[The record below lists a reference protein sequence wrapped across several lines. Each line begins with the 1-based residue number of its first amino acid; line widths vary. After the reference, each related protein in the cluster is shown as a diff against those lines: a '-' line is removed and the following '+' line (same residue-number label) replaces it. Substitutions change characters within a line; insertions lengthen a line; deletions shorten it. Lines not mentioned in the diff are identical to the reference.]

1 MGTMIELR
9 LGKLSVDWGKNEI
22 YTDHRSLFR
31 EQDIRRVISPE
42 EEDESDEHGYTL
54 AKPLRD
60 VVPRLKLLGY
70 GLSAA
75 REEYESLV
83 EDFSSDGE
91 QFPSFDDFLRLLC
104 RADIN
109 TVTPED
115 EYAHDHSF
123 DKYFRYEIGPR
134 LQVEEL
140 FKDNR
145 SSWSFSEI
153 MANFHPWY
161 VMTMFAQKP
170 ANLDQMV
177 VWDYSAHLQNGWSK
191 PEDFEPRLKPEELFL
206 IVTEGSSDSKVI
218 RKGFDLMRPGVSDF
232 FYFIDM
238 EEGYPFS
245 GSGNLANFCRGL
257 TKIGI
262 QNKTVI
268 LFDND
273 AEGVSKE
280 TALRNTS
287 CPPNLRIMRL
297 PDHPDLRALRA
308 LGTSGESI
316 DDINGK
322 AASIEAYL
330 DFTWNTTRPARV
342 RWTNYV
348 EQMNVYQGALES
360 KDFYVRE
367 FLSLRGLAT
376 GYDTTKLDV
385 VLEAILQISE
395 SIAATHPARSR

>member
-1 MGTMIELR
+1 MGTTIEFR
-9 LGKLSVDWGKNEI
+9 LGNLSVDWGRNEF
-22 YTDHRSLFR
+22 YTDHLSLFQ
-31 EQDIRRVISPE
+31 EQDVRKVISPE
-42 EEDESDEHGYTL
+42 AADGSDEQEHTL
-54 AKPLRD
+54 TRPLRE

-70 GLSAA
+70 SLPAA
-75 REEYESLV
+75 RAEYDSFV
-83 EDFSSDGE
+83 EDLSSDDK
-91 QFPSFDDFLRLLC
+91 QFPSFDDFLGVLC

-109 TVTPED
+109 TVSPED
-115 EYAHDHSF
+115 EFAHDHSF

-134 LQVEEL
+134 LQIEDIFE
-140 FKDNR
+140 DNR
-145 SSWSFSEI
+145 SSSSFSEA
-153 MANFHPWY
+153 MANFHPWH
-161 VMTMFAQKP
+161 VLTMFAQKP

-177 VWDYSAHLQNGWSK
+177 VWDYFAHLKNGWSN
-191 PEDFEPRLKPEELFL
+191 PEDFRPILKPDERFL

-218 RKGFDLMRPGVSDF
+218 RKGFDLLRPGVSDF
-232 FYFIDM
+232 FHFIDM

-262 QNKTVI
+262 QNKTII

-280 TALRNTS
+280 TALQNTS
-287 CPPNLRIMRL
+287 CPLNLRIMRL
-297 PDHPDLRALRA
+297 PDHPDLRAFRA

-330 DFTWNTTRPARV
+330 DFTWNTTRPATV

-348 EQMNVYQGALES
+348 EPLNAYQGALES
-360 KDFYVRE
+360 KNFYARE
-367 FLSLRGLAT
+367 FLSLRGLPD
-376 GYDTTKLDV
+376 GYDTTKLDA
-385 VLEAILQISE
+385 VLEAILRVSE
-395 SIAATHPARSR
+395 SIAEAHPARSR

>member
-22 YTDHRSLFR
+22 YTDHRSLFQ

-83 EDFSSDGE
+83 EDVSDSE
-91 QFPSFDDFLRLLC
+91 RFPSFDDFLRLLC

-134 LQVEEL
+134 LQIEEL
-140 FKDNR
+140 FKDNQ

-170 ANLDQMV
+170 ANLNQMV

-191 PEDFEPRLKPEELFL
+191 PEDFEPKLKPEERFL

-218 RKGFDLMRPGVSDF
+218 RKGFDLMRPVVSDF

-280 TALRNTS
+280 AALRNTS
-287 CPPNLRIMRL
+287 RPPNLRIMRL
-297 PDHPDLRALRA
+297 PDHPDLRAFRA
-308 LGTSGESI
+308 LGTSGESV

-367 FLSLRGLAT
+367 FLRLRGLAA
-376 GYDTTKLDV
+376 GYDTSKLGV

>member
-1 MGTMIELR
+1 MIELR

-22 YTDHRSLFR
+22 YTDHRSLFQ

-83 EDFSSDGE
+83 EDVSDSE
-91 QFPSFDDFLRLLC
+91 RFPSFDDFLRLLC

-134 LQVEEL
+134 LQIEEL
-140 FKDNR
+140 FKVNQ

-170 ANLDQMV
+170 ANLNQMV

-191 PEDFEPRLKPEELFL
+191 PEDFEPKLKPEERFL

-218 RKGFDLMRPGVSDF
+218 RKGFDLMRPVVSDF

-280 TALRNTS
+280 AALRNTS
-287 CPPNLRIMRL
+287 RPPNLRIMRL
-297 PDHPDLRALRA
+297 PDHPDLRAFRA
-308 LGTSGESI
+308 LGTSGESV

-367 FLSLRGLAT
+367 FLRLRGLAA
-376 GYDTTKLDV
+376 GYDTSKLGV